1 MTKERYESMN
11 FIENG
16 TVTSAKGFKAAG
28 VSAGI
33 KASGKKDLALIVS
46 DNVAN
51 AAGVYTRNV
60 VKGHSLQLTMKNME
74 GGELKA
80 VAVNSGCANACAGKD
95 GEAAAVTVCEK
106 LAELTGTEMNK
117 VALGSTGVIG
127 YVLPHEKITAGLEVA
142 FEALSESTDGGHNAE
157 LAMMTTDTVP
167 KEAAVS
173 TVIGGKEITVGGIA
187 KGSGM
192 IHPNMGTMISIV
204 TTDACVSKA
213 VLGKLLKKVTEV
225 TFNRV
230 SVDGD
235 TSVCDMCIV
244 MANGV
249 AENEEITDEN
259 SAEAKSFEE
268 ALHAVCDTLARGLAK
283 DGEGATKLLE
293 VRVERAANAEDAY
306 KIALA
311 VAKSPLCKTAFFGED
326 ANWGRIL
333 TAAGYSGAEFNPLR
347 VDIFIGELKVCE
359 NGEALHFDEDKA
371 LEILKRNEI
380 TVTIDMLDGTFA
392 DKMWTCD
399 FSYDYVKINGS
410 YRT

>member
-1 MTKERYESMN
+1 MK

-16 TVTSAKGFKAAG
+16 TVTSPKGFKAAG
-28 VSAGI
+28 VSAGL
-33 KASGKKDLALIVS
+33 KKNGNRDLALVVS
-46 DNVAN
+46 DTVAN
-51 AAGVYTRNV
+51 AAGVYTKNV
-60 VKGHSLQLTMKNME
+60 VKGHSLQLTMKNMAA
-74 GGELKA
+74 GKLKA
-80 VAVNSGCANACAGKD
+80 VVVNSGCANACAGKE
-95 GEAAAVTVCEK
+95 GENAALKVCEK
-106 LAELTGTEMNK
+106 AAELLGTEK
-117 VALGSTGVIG
+117 EQIAVGSTGVIG
-127 YVLPHEKITAGLEVA
+127 YVLPYEKIVAGLDTA
-142 FEALSESTDGGHNAE
+142 FGELSCEFEGGHNAE

-167 KEAAVS
+167 KEFAVS
-173 TVIGGKEITVGGIA
+173 TDIGGTEITVGGIA

-204 TTDACVSKA
+204 TTDAAVSREVLDSALKA
-213 VLGKLLKKVTEV
+213 VTQV

-235 TSVCDMCIV
+235 TSVCDMCLV
-244 MANGV
+244 MANGQ
-249 AENEEITDEN
+249 AGNKEINNKD
-259 SAEAKSFEE
+259 SAEAKAFTE
-268 ALHAVCDTLARGLAK
+268 ALLAVCDSLARGLAK

-293 VRVERAANAEDAY
+293 ICVDRAATAEDAY

-333 TAAGYSGAEFNPLR
+333 TAAGYSGAQFDPLR
-347 VDIFIGELKVCE
+347 VDIYIGDLKVCE

-371 LEILKRNEI
+371 LEILKKNE
-380 TVTIDMLDGTFA
+380 VLVRIDMLDGTFC

>member
-1 MTKERYESMN
+1 MRI
-11 FIENG
+11 IENG
-16 TVTSAKGFKAAG
+16 TVTSAKGFKASG
-28 VSAGI
+28 VCAGI
-33 KASGKKDLALIVS
+33 KANGKKDLALVVS
-46 DNVAN
+46 DNIAN
-51 AAGVYTRNV
+51 AAGVYTRNI
-60 VKGHSLQLTMKNME
+60 VKGHSLQLTMKHLE

-80 VAVNSGCANACAGKD
+80 IAVNSGCANACAGKE
-95 GEAAAVTVCEK
+95 GEIAALKVCEK
-106 LAELTGTEMNK
+106 IASLTNVEK
-117 VALGSTGVIG
+117 EKIAVGSTGVIG

-142 FEALSESTDGGHNAE
+142 YEGLSADEEGGHNAE
-157 LAMMTTDTVP
+157 QAMMTTDTVP
-167 KEAAVS
+167 KEAAVA
-173 TVIGGKEITVGGIA
+173 VEIGGATVTVGGIA

-204 TTDACVSKA
+204 TTDAAISKD
-213 VLGKLLKKVTEV
+213 VLRSLLKKITEK

-244 MANGV
+244 MANGI
-249 AENEEITDEN
+249 AGNEEITDVN
-259 SAEAKSFEE
+259 SEEAGIFEE
-268 ALHAVCDTLARGLAK
+268 ALLAVCDSLARGLAK

-293 VRVERAANAEDAY
+293 IKVERALNAEDAY

-333 TAAGYSGAEFNPLR
+333 TAAGYSGAEFDPLK

-359 NGEALHFDEDKA
+359 NGEALGFDEDKA
-371 LEILKRNEI
+371 LEILKRNEV
-380 TVTIDMLDGTFA
+380 TVTIDMQEGTFFE
-392 DKMWTCD
+392 KMWTCD